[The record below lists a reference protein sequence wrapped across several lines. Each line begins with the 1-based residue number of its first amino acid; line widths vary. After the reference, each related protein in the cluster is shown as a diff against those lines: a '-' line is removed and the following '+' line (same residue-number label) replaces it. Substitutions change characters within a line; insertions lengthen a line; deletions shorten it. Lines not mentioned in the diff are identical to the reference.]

1 MQKHML
7 QKRIQIKRVTSD
19 ILECLLVRGNRD
31 GKDGKEGRREK
42 GKEGT
47 KEEGADRGMKEAR
60 SRIQTL
66 SMLSTSILSK
76 MIYRFNKILI

>member
-19 ILECLLVRGNRD
+19 ILEYLLVRGNR
-31 GKDGKEGRREK
+31 DGKEGRREK
-42 GKEGT
+42 GKEGK

>member
-1 MQKHML
+1 MQKHIL
-7 QKRIQIKRVTSD
+7 QKRIQIKRVTTD

-31 GKDGKEGRREK
+31 GKEGRREK
-42 GKEGT
+42 GKEGK